1 MRAGTG
7 VGSMPGE
14 EVREALQV
22 IRGEVGDFVFVPEL
36 PARGPHAG
44 MIGRALAV
52 LEGLDA
58 DLQPAGWRLGVGSGR
73 DLRRAQS
80 LLAQDLDA
88 AEELLADHEGPVK
101 VQVTG
106 PLTLAA
112 QVERARGD
120 KLVADHGARRE
131 VAESLAE
138 GLSAHVADV
147 RRRFGRSQQIVVQ
160 VDEPSISA
168 ALGGG
173 IPTASGFGR
182 HRTVHPPEADALLH
196 RVVDAITAAGA
207 RPVAHSCASDV
218 PVALLAGA
226 GFTAVSFDVGLA
238 DPDDSWSEAFE
249 SGTDLWPGVVP
260 STDADVTDADLGGR
274 LERFF
279 GRLGFDEDAYAS
291 RMVVTP
297 TCGLAGASP
306 AWARRALSLAQRVSA
321 EGTHS
326 EATPDRPPPGPPRR
340 R

>member
-1 MRAGTG
+1 
-7 VGSMPGE
+7 MPGE
-14 EVREALQV
+14 DVREVLRV
-22 IRGEVGDFVFVPEL
+22 VRGEVGEFVFVPEL

-52 LEGLDA
+52 LEDLEA

-73 DLRRAQS
+73 DLHRARS

-101 VQVTG
+101 VQVAG

-112 QVERARGD
+112 HVEHARGD

-138 GLSAHVADV
+138 GLATHVADV
-147 RRRFGRSQQIVVQ
+147 RRRFGRAEQIVVQ
-160 VDEPSISA
+160 VDEPSITA
-168 ALGGG
+168 VLGGG

-182 HRTVHPPEADALLH
+182 HRTVNPPEADALLR
-196 RVVDAITAAGA
+196 RVVDAIAASGA
-207 RPVAHSCASDV
+207 RPVVHSCAADL
-218 PVALLAGA
+218 PLALLAGA

-260 STDADVTDADLGGR
+260 STDSDVTDADLGR
-274 LERFF
+274 RVERFF
-279 GRLGFDEDAYAS
+279 GRLGFDEDAHAP
-291 RMVVTP
+291 RTVVTP

-306 AWARRALSLAQRVSA
+306 AWARQALILAQRVSA
-321 EGTHS
+321 GGTRN
-326 EATPDRPPPGPPRR
+326 EAGPDRLPQ
-340 R
+340 

>member
-1 MRAGTG
+1 
-7 VGSMPGE
+7 MPGE
-14 EVREALQV
+14 DIREALRI

-52 LEGLDA
+52 LEGLEA

-88 AEELLADHEGPVK
+88 AEELLAEHQGPVK

-112 QVERARGD
+112 HVERARGD

-131 VAESLAE
+131 VAESLAV
-138 GLSAHVADV
+138 GLTRHVADV
-147 RRRFGRSQQIVVQ
+147 RRRFGRAEQIVVQ
-160 VDEPSISA
+160 IDEPSVTA
-168 ALGGG
+168 VLGGG

-182 HRTVHPPEADALLH
+182 HRTVHPPEADALLR

-207 RPVAHSCASDV
+207 RPVVHSCAADL
-218 PVALLAGA
+218 PLALLAGA

-238 DPDDSWSEAFE
+238 EPDDSWSEAFE

-260 STDADVTDADLGGR
+260 SADADVSDADLR
-274 LERFF
+274 RRVERFF
-279 GRLGFDEDAYAS
+279 GRLGFDEDAYAP
-291 RMVVTP
+291 RTVVTP

-306 AWARRALSLAQRVSA
+306 AWARRALSLAHGVAGASA
-321 EGTHS
+321 HS
-326 EATPDRPPPGPPRR
+326 GEDRGR
-340 R
+340 